1 MKTRIVQDEPSQQTT
16 SVPPTDR
23 PVHDRTGLR
32 AWVRR
37 HRLISF
43 IVLACALSW
52 WGEPLYA
59 FGVFPEPVFLPLG
72 PLLGAVIVI
81 GLAEGRPGF
90 RDLGRRIVRWR
101 VSWYW
106 YAVAIAF
113 PLAIRFVAAG
123 LNVAAGAPMPHWT
136 SLAWGSFAL
145 AFASRL
151 VDPLNAPIGEEPGFR
166 GFAVPRLQATR
177 SPLVSTAI
185 LGALVSGWHLPL
197 VLTGEL
203 GPVGL
208 LGTVGVTFIYVW
220 LFNRSGGSVLL
231 TLIFHAMEGS
241 ILFEEMGF
249 VGSDSSRMEI
259 LYSVVVCFAAVI
271 LVVFDRPA
279 WRTAPHA
286 ARYTPDVP
294 RSS

>member
-1 MKTRIVQDEPSQQTT
+1 METRIVQDEPNQHGP
-16 SVPPTDR
+16 SVPPAR
-23 PVHDRTGLR
+23 PAHDRAGPR

-37 HRLISF
+37 HPLISF
-43 IVLACALSW
+43 FVLAYALSW

-59 FGVFPEPVFLPLG
+59 FGVFPEPLFLPLG
-72 PLLGAVIVI
+72 PLLAAVIVI

-101 VSWYW
+101 VPWYW
-106 YAVAIAF
+106 YAVAITF

-151 VDPLNAPIGEEPGFR
+151 VDPLSSPVGEEPGFR

-177 SPLVSTAI
+177 SPLVTAVI
-185 LGALVSGWHLPL
+185 LGVLVSGWHLPL

-203 GPVGL
+203 GPIGL
-208 LGTVGVTFIYVW
+208 LGTVGVTFVYVW

-231 TLIFHAMEGS
+231 TLIFHAVEGS
-241 ILFEEMGF
+241 ITFEGMGF
-249 VGSDSSRMEI
+249 TGADSSRMEI
-259 LYSVVVCFAAVI
+259 LYSVVLCLAAAGV
-271 LVVFDRPA
+271 VVFDRPA
-279 WRTAPHA
+279 WRTAPPA
-286 ARYTPDVP
+286 AKYPPDVP
-294 RSS
+294 RAS